1 MDTEDWT
8 LQRVSS
14 RPPHAQLTHHP
25 PDRLFLCQ
33 CHPADTTMYASTVC
47 RAAPAVTVNDGWT
60 VDETLATKRVCS
72 SWQGLS
78 VRLSDAPRVACQG
91 RSREARCQASCHATH
106 DRGLS
111 TAKDTV
117 NHQPDMMQR
126 VPGPPTPPG
135 QGCQPACPV
144 VNPASTPAGP
154 WVST

>member
-117 NHQPDMMQR
+117 NHQPDMTVPGRPAHPPGPGLSTR
-126 VPGPPTPPG
+126 VPCRQPCLDPGGPMG
-135 QGCQPACPV
+135 
-144 VNPASTPAGP
+144 
-154 WVST
+154 